1 MKKTVIMVLAVGMAA
16 LLLMSCMA
24 APETA
29 SVQPS
34 PAETASTAQPSQQP
48 ETSQQPATSQ
58 EASSASKMDGIWK
71 ADRTEERELSDSEE
85 WYLVVDGDKAYSYPN
100 EASFE
105 NNEPEAVYPVQLQE
119 DGTAHM
125 MVGEVST
132 SGNIPEDYFS
142 VLTLQPNGMLKC
154 EAYRDVFIMERE
166 DD

>member
-1 MKKTVIMVLAVGMAA
+1 MKKIVIMVLAIGMAA

-24 APETA
+24 AP
-29 SVQPS
+29 
-34 PAETASTAQPSQQP
+34 ETASTAQPSQQP

-132 SGNIPEDYFS
+132 SGNIPKDYFS